1 MKMKRCQFKRRRVR
15 MRKDLEILV
24 MTLKKLDQSLPKKRL
39 LKKQLM
45 EMNWAILVMMLT
57 KENKSINNQTNK
69 MKQEKRM
76 ILPNSTL

>member
-1 MKMKRCQFKRRRVR
+1 MKMNKCQFKRRRVR

-24 MTLKKLDQSLPKKRL
+24 TILKKINQGLPKNRL
-39 LKKQLM
+39 LKKQM
-45 EMNWAILVMMLT
+45 EMTGVLLVMMLT
-57 KENKSINNQTNK
+57 KENQSMINQSNK